1 MYLFIWDLPR
11 SGIEPV
17 SPEIQG
23 GFFTT
28 GSPEVSKV
36 LFLKLYLETTFF
48 QLVRMYFQNLKKMIK
63 KVFFIP

>member
-1 MYLFIWDLPR
+1 MSLAL
-11 SGIEPV
+11 
-17 SPEIQG
+17 QG

-28 GSPEVSKV
+28 GTPEVSKE

-48 QLVRMYFQNLKKMIK
+48 QLMRMHFQNLKKMIK

>member
-28 GSPEVSKV
+28 GSPG
-36 LFLKLYLETTFF
+36 KLGLSCFKP
-48 QLVRMYFQNLKKMIK
+48 LNL
-63 KVFFIP
+63 